1 MGTIQ
6 SSFNQ
11 LLTTAL
17 GAAAAGKHISQQK
30 EILTGQALSAAEHS
44 TNLVEDTVGK
54 INELNPEIKDVNKQQ
69 ADLEAKGTNLQER
82 RAEAQANMEAADSP
96 RSRNAYQQQINQQTK
111 ALQGVNAEYEK
122 LRGIKQGL
130 VQRRGILETRKD
142 IAQANV
148 DYAKGKLAKA
158 GINIKGFG
166 GKQ

>member
-6 SSFNQ
+6 NSFNQ

-17 GAAAAGKHISQQK
+17 GASAAGKHLSQQK

-44 TNLVEDTVGK
+44 TNLVEDAVGK
-54 INELNPEIKDVNKQQ
+54 INELNTEIKDVNKQQ
-69 ADLEAKGTNLQER
+69 ANLEEKGTKLEER

-122 LRGIKQGL
+122 IRGIKQG
-130 VQRRGILETRKD
+130 VKERISIIETRKD

-166 GKQ
+166 GKR